1 MAIQLTDYQDL
12 LEDLGEQASEVLEAN
27 WHEAVRVFSPSG
39 LEAYLKGAAGLKSL
53 GRGTDLVIA
62 YIETA
67 PLVAKEIGEQAVTE
81 LLSTAIQMFSRTNA
95 EVLSLVFST
104 APTAAN
110 RLGELDLF
118 NSYLSLLNNLVA
130 KAPRAIRPFLGNLDL
145 LLGQLTLGGLRRW
158 IAWGISAYRNDFDA
172 QAEYFSLQS
181 DQSKAVLQ
189 QEQRGVLFV
198 NVQRRLNMYLRSLWG
213 RDFFIRPTSGDFE
226 TREGYRPY
234 IEHYFIHLP
243 DAFDDYKPEGV
254 ADDFP
259 VVSGMDVYR
268 ASSAHAAAHVVFSG
282 YDTDAENISNLQK
295 LMIGV
300 IEDARIEALAITKFP
315 GMKQLWISLLPANP
329 ALDDGLQP
337 ILDRLARALLDET
350 YADNH
355 PLVVQAR
362 AAMSEVQERLQDPD
376 IAKEIGLKLA
386 ERVIALE
393 ITLNSSKDKYSNPY
407 RDDNRCLWQSPDY
420 REEGH
425 EQIPGEVEQVRKY
438 VSLME
443 MVNEVEVEN
452 AGDDAQEI
460 WVLETELFPYEDE
473 GKSYNDMEGKEPIS
487 SPVHYHEWD
496 YQTQLERPSWVT
508 LLEKHPKMGDP
519 DDIEDILERNK
530 PLVRRLK
537 QLIEAVQPQGVTRQR
552 KVEDGD
558 EIDLN
563 AAIGAMIDIRRGVQ
577 PDTRIGIRTTL
588 QIRDLSVL
596 LLIDLSE
603 STNDPLPSAK
613 SSMTPEQVL
622 EKRKK
627 VAERKASESDKN
639 GDAKVSDNNEDE
651 EDTGP
656 TILDMSREAATL
668 MAEAMDKVGDPFAIH
683 GFDSNGRH
691 DVEYYRFKDFDEP
704 YDDAVKGHIAGMT
717 GQLST
722 RMGAAIRHAGT
733 LMGDHG
739 SSKKILFILTD
750 GEPAD
755 NDEHDP
761 QYLRFDT
768 KKAVEELARNGINTF
783 CLTLDPYADEYVS
796 RIFGAKNYL
805 VLDQVS
811 RLPEKLPELYLS
823 LTK

>member
-1 MAIQLTDYQDL
+1 MAIQLTEYQDL
-12 LEDLGEQASEVLEAN
+12 LEGLGEQAGEVLEAT
-27 WHEAVRVFSPSG
+27 WHEAVRVFSPRG
-39 LEAYLKGAAGLKSL
+39 LQAYLEGAAGLKSL
-53 GRGTDLVIA
+53 GRGTDLVIS
-62 YIETA
+62 YIESA
-67 PLVAKEIGEQAVTE
+67 PLVAKEIGEHAVPE
-81 LLSTAIQMFSRTNA
+81 LLSTAIQMYSRTSA

-104 APTAAN
+104 AATAAN

-118 NSYLSLLNNLVA
+118 KAYLSLLNNLVA
-130 KAPRAIRPFLGNLDL
+130 KAPRAIRPFLENLDV

-158 IAWGISAYRNDFDA
+158 IAWGISAYRNDFEA
-172 QAEYFSLQS
+172 QADYFGLKSEQA
-181 DQSKAVLQ
+181 KAVLQ

-243 DAFDDYKPEGV
+243 DAFDDYVPEGDNSN
-254 ADDFP
+254 AEESST
-259 VVSGMDVYR
+259 VSGMDVYR
-268 ASSAHAAAHVVFSG
+268 ASAAHAAAHIVFSH
-282 YDTDAENISNLQK
+282 YDTQAEELSNLQR

-300 IEDARIEALAITKFP
+300 IEDARIEALAVSNFP
-315 GMKQLWISLLPANP
+315 GMKQLWIKLLPADP
-329 ALDDGLQP
+329 ALNEGLQP
-337 ILDRLARALLDET
+337 ILDRLARALLDES
-350 YADNH
+350 YVDNH
-355 PLVVQAR
+355 PLITHAR
-362 AAMSEVQERLQDPD
+362 HAMAAADSRLQEPEL
-376 IAKEIGLKLA
+376 AREIGLQLA
-386 ERVIALE
+386 EQVIAQD
-393 ITLNSSKDKYSNPY
+393 ITLNSRTDQYSTPY
-407 RDDNRCLWQSPDY
+407 RDDNRCLWQSPDF

-425 EQIPGEVEQVRKY
+425 ELLPGETEQVRKY
-438 VSLME
+438 VSIME
-443 MVNEVEVEN
+443 MINEVEVEN

-473 GKSYNDMEGKEPIS
+473 GESYNDREGKEPIS
-487 SPVHYHEWD
+487 SPIHYHEWD
-496 YQTQLERPSWVT
+496 YQTQLERPNWVT
-508 LLEKHPKMGDP
+508 LLEKRPKMGNP
-519 DDIEDILERNK
+519 EAIEEILERHK
-530 PLVRRLK
+530 PVVRRLK
-537 QLIEAVQPQGVTRQR
+537 QLIEAVQPQGVIRQR

-563 AAIGAMIDIRRGVQ
+563 AAIGAMIDIRRGMQ
-577 PDTRIGIRTTL
+577 PDPRIGIRTTL

-603 STNDPLPSAK
+603 STNDPLPGSK
-613 SSMTPEQVL
+613 SLSSPEATL
-622 EKRKK
+622 EAMLKT
-627 VAERKASESDKN
+627 SQESDQ
-639 GDAKVSDNNEDE
+639 DAESEASKEPS
-651 EDTGP
+651 
-656 TILDMSREAATL
+656 ILDLSREAATL
-668 MAEAMDKVGDPFAIH
+668 MADAMDKIGDPFAIH

-704 YDDAVKGHIAGMT
+704 YNDEVKAHLDGMT

-722 RMGAAIRHAGT
+722 RMGAAIRHAGA
-733 LMGDHG
+733 LMKQR
-739 SSKKILFILTD
+739 SSAKKILFILTD

-783 CLTLDPYADEYVS
+783 CLTLDPYADQYVS
-796 RIFGAKNYL
+796 RIFGAKNFL
-805 VLDQVS
+805 VLDHVS

>member
-1 MAIQLTDYQDL
+1 MAIQLTEYSDL
-12 LEDLGEQASEVLEAN
+12 LEGLGEQASEVLEAT
-27 WHEAVRVFSPSG
+27 WHEAVRVFSPHG
-39 LEAYLKGAAGLKSL
+39 LESYLKGATGLKSL
-53 GRGTDLVIA
+53 GRGTDLVVA
-62 YIETA
+62 YIESA
-67 PLVAKEIGEQAVTE
+67 PLVAKEIGEQAVSE
-81 LLSTAIQMFSRTNA
+81 LLSTAIQMYSRTNA
-95 EVLSLVFST
+95 EVLSLMFST
-104 APTAAN
+104 SSTAAN

-118 NSYLSLLNNLVA
+118 KAYLGLLNNLVA
-130 KAPRAIRPFLGNLDL
+130 KAPRAIRPFLQNLDV

-158 IAWGISAYRNDFDA
+158 IAWGVSAYRNDFEA
-172 QAEYFSLQS
+172 QAEYFSLKS
-181 DQSKAVLQ
+181 DQSQSVLK

-226 TREGYRPY
+226 TREGYQPY

-243 DAFDDYKPEGV
+243 DAFDDYAPEGAKKDSPAV
-254 ADDFP
+254 A
-259 VVSGMDVYR
+259 GMDVYR
-268 ASSAHAAAHVVFSG
+268 ASSAHAAAHIVFSQ
-282 YDTDAENISNLQK
+282 YDTKAEDLSHLQK

-300 IEDARIEALAITKFP
+300 IEDARIETLAIRNFP
-315 GMKQLWISLLPANP
+315 GMKQLWVSLLPADP
-329 ALDDGLQP
+329 ALNEGLQP
-337 ILDRLARALLDET
+337 LLDRLARALLDET
-350 YADNH
+350 YLDNH
-355 PLVVQAR
+355 PLVIHAR
-362 AAMSEVQERLQDPD
+362 AIMASEKERLEEPTL
-376 IAKEIGLKLA
+376 AREIGLDLA
-386 ERVIALE
+386 EMVISQG
-393 ITLNSSKDKYSNPY
+393 IKINSRTDKYSNVY

-420 REEGH
+420 HEEGH
-425 EQIPGEVEQVRKY
+425 ELIPGEAAQVRKY

-452 AGDDAQEI
+452 AGDDAQEV

-473 GKSYNDMEGKEPIS
+473 GQSYNDLEGKEPIS
-487 SPVHYHEWD
+487 SPIHYHEWD

-508 LLEKHPKMGDP
+508 LLEKRPKRGDP
-519 DDIEDILERNK
+519 DDIEEILDRHK

-537 QLIEAVQPQGVTRQR
+537 QLIEAVQPQGVVRQR

-558 EIDLN
+558 EIDIN
-563 AAIGAMIDIRRGVQ
+563 AAIGAMIDIRRGVH

-603 STNDPLPSAK
+603 STNDPLPSSK
-613 SSMTPEQVL
+613 SAAIPDLSLEEQI
-622 EKRKK
+622 KK
-627 VAERKASESDKN
+627 NSETDDDSDK
-639 GDAKVSDNNEDE
+639 SE
-651 EDTGP
+651 EV

-691 DVEYYRFKDFDEP
+691 DVEYYRFKDFDES
-704 YDDAVKGHIAGMT
+704 YNDDVKSHLAGMT

-733 LMGDHG
+733 LMNQRA
-739 SSKKILFILTD
+739 SNKKILFVLTD

-768 KKAVEELARNGINTF
+768 KKAVEEVARNGINTF
-783 CLTLDPYADEYVS
+783 CLTLDPHADQYVS
-796 RIFGAKNYL
+796 RIFGAKNFL
-805 VLDQVS
+805 VLDHVS

>member
-1 MAIQLTDYQDL
+1 MAIQLTEYQDL
-12 LEDLGEQASEVLEAN
+12 LEDLGEQASEVLEAT
-27 WHEAVRVFSPSG
+27 WHDAVRVFSPRG

-53 GRGTDLVIA
+53 GRGTDLVIS
-62 YIETA
+62 YIESA
-67 PLVAKEIGEQAVTE
+67 PLVAKEIGEQAVPE
-81 LLSTAIQMFSRTNA
+81 LLSTAIQMYSRTSA

-104 APTAAN
+104 ASTAAN

-118 NSYLSLLNNLVA
+118 KAYLSLLNNLVA
-130 KAPRAIRPFLGNLDL
+130 KAPRAIRPFLENLDV

-158 IAWGISAYRNDFDA
+158 IAWGISAYRNDFEA
-172 QAEYFSLQS
+172 QASYFGLKSEQA
-181 DQSKAVLQ
+181 KAVLQ

-243 DAFDDYKPEGV
+243 DAFDDYKPE
-254 ADDFP
+254 AATEETP
-259 VVSGMDVYR
+259 AVSGMNVYR
-268 ASSAHAAAHVVFSG
+268 ASAAHAAAHIVFSS
-282 YDTDAENISNLQK
+282 YDTEAEDLSVLQK

-300 IEDARIEALAITKFP
+300 IEDARIETLAVQSFP
-315 GMKQLWISLLPANP
+315 GMKKLWISLLPANP
-329 ALDDGLQP
+329 SLNEGLQP
-337 ILDRLARALLDET
+337 ILDRLARALLDED
-350 YADNH
+350 YVDGH
-355 PLVVQAR
+355 PLVTQAR
-362 AAMSEVQERLQDPD
+362 NAMAAAEARLHEPEL
-376 IAKEIGLKLA
+376 AREIGLNLA
-386 ERVIALE
+386 EQVIAQN
-393 ITLNSSKDKYSNPY
+393 ITLNSRTDLYSTPY
-407 RDDNRCLWQSPDY
+407 RDDNRCLWQSPDF

-425 EQIPGEVEQVRKY
+425 ELLPGETEQVRKY
-438 VSLME
+438 VSIMA

-473 GKSYNDMEGKEPIS
+473 GESYNDKEGKEPIS
-487 SPVHYHEWD
+487 SPIHYHEWD
-496 YQTQLERPSWVT
+496 YQTQLERPNWVT
-508 LLEKHPKMGDP
+508 LLEKRPKMGDP
-519 DDIEDILERNK
+519 DEIEEILERHK

-537 QLIEAVQPQGVTRQR
+537 QLIEAVQPQGVIRQR

-558 EIDLN
+558 DIDIN

-577 PDTRIGIRTTL
+577 PDPRIGIRTTL

-603 STNDPLPSAK
+603 STNDPLPASKSAATAG
-613 SSMTPEQVL
+613 SAAGLAIAGQLTPDNNGEG
-622 EKRKK
+622 E
-627 VAERKASESDKN
+627 ESD
-639 GDAKVSDNNEDE
+639 E
-651 EDTGP
+651 P

-691 DVEYYRFKDFDEP
+691 DVEYYRFKDFDED
-704 YDDAVKGHIAGMT
+704 YNEDVKGHLAGMT

-722 RMGAAIRHAGT
+722 RMGAAIRHAGS
-733 LMGDHG
+733 LLNQRA

-755 NDEHDP
+755 NDETDP

-783 CLTLDPYADEYVS
+783 CLTLDPYADQYVS

-805 VLDQVS
+805 VLDHVS

>member
-1 MAIQLTDYQDL
+1 MAIQLTEHQDL
-12 LEDLGEQASEVLEAN
+12 LEDLGEQAGEVLEAT
-27 WHEAVRVFSPSG
+27 WHEAVRVFSPRG
-39 LEAYLKGAAGLKSL
+39 LQAYLEGAAGLKSF
-53 GRGTDLVIA
+53 GRGTDLVIS
-62 YIETA
+62 YIESA

-81 LLSTAIQMFSRTNA
+81 LLSTAIQMYSRTSA
-95 EVLSLVFST
+95 EVLALVFST
-104 APTAAN
+104 ASTAAK
-110 RLGELDLF
+110 RLGELELF
-118 NSYLSLLNNLVA
+118 KAYLSLLNNLVA
-130 KAPRAIRPFLGNLDL
+130 KAPRAIRPFLENLDK

-158 IAWGISAYRNDFDA
+158 IAWGISAYRNDFEA
-172 QAEYFSLQS
+172 QADYFGLKSEQA
-181 DQSKAVLQ
+181 KAVLM

-226 TREGYRPY
+226 TRQGYRPY

-243 DAFDDYKPEGV
+243 DAFDDYKPEN
-254 ADDFP
+254 ATDDTST
-259 VVSGMDVYR
+259 VSGMDVYR
-268 ASSAHAAAHVVFSG
+268 ASSAHAAAHIVFSS
-282 YDTDAENISNLQK
+282 YDTDAEDLSNLQK

-300 IEDARIEALAITKFP
+300 IEDARIEALATQQFP

-329 ALDDGLQP
+329 ALDEGLQP
-337 ILDRLARALLDET
+337 LLDRLARALIDEK
-350 YADNH
+350 YIDNH
-355 PLVVQAR
+355 PLVTQAR
-362 AAMSEVQERLQDPD
+362 AAMTAVSEQLHEPELAR
-376 IAKEIGLKLA
+376 EIGLALA
-386 ERVIALE
+386 EQVLAQK
-393 ITLNSSKDKYSNPY
+393 ITTNSRIDVYSTPY

-425 EQIPGEVEQVRKY
+425 EMLPGETEQVRKY

-443 MVNEVEVEN
+443 MINEVEVEN

-460 WVLETELFPYEDE
+460 WVLETELFPYEDN
-473 GKSYNDMEGKEPIS
+473 GQSYNDMEGKEPIS
-487 SPVHYHEWD
+487 SPIHYHEWD
-496 YQTQLERPSWVT
+496 YQTQLERPNWVT
-508 LLEKHPKMGDP
+508 LLEKRPKMGDP
-519 DDIEDILERNK
+519 DDIEAILGRHK

-537 QLIEAVQPQGVTRQR
+537 QLIEAVQPQGVIRQR

-577 PDTRIGIRTTL
+577 PDPRIGIRTTL
-588 QIRDLSVL
+588 QVRDLSVL

-603 STNDPLPSAK
+603 STNDPLPDSKSASK
-613 SSMTPEQVL
+613 TNAIL
-622 EKRKK
+622 EGQ
-627 VAERKASESDKN
+627 AIP
-639 GDAKVSDNNEDE
+639 DNDDGDE
-651 EDTGP
+651 EENNGP

-691 DVEYYRFKDFDEP
+691 DVEYYRFKDFDEA
-704 YDDAVKGHIAGMT
+704 YDDEVKGHLAGMT

-733 LMGDHG
+733 LMNQRA

-755 NDEHDP
+755 NDETDP

-783 CLTLDPYADEYVS
+783 CLTLDPYADQYVS
-796 RIFGAKNYL
+796 RIFGAKNFL
-805 VLDQVS
+805 VLDHVS

>member
-1 MAIQLTDYQDL
+1 MAIQLTEYQDL
-12 LEDLGEQASEVLEAN
+12 LEDLGEQASEVLEAT
-27 WHEAVRVFSPSG
+27 WHDAVRVFSPRG

-53 GRGTDLVIA
+53 GRGTDLVIS

-67 PLVAKEIGEQAVTE
+67 PLVAKEIGEQAVPE
-81 LLSTAIQMFSRTNA
+81 LLSTAIQMYSRTSA

-104 APTAAN
+104 ASTAAN

-118 NSYLSLLNNLVA
+118 KAYLSLLNNLVA
-130 KAPRAIRPFLGNLDL
+130 KAPRAIRPFLENLDV

-172 QAEYFSLQS
+172 QASYFGLKSE
-181 DQSKAVLQ
+181 QSKAVLQ

-243 DAFDDYKPEGV
+243 DAFDDYKPE
-254 ADDFP
+254 AATEETP
-259 VVSGMDVYR
+259 AVSGMDVYR
-268 ASSAHAAAHVVFSG
+268 ASAAHAAAHIVFSS
-282 YDTDAENISNLQK
+282 YDTDADDLSVLQK

-300 IEDARIEALAITKFP
+300 IEDARIETLAVRSFP
-315 GMKQLWISLLPANP
+315 GMKKLWISLLAADPT
-329 ALDDGLQP
+329 LDEGLQP
-337 ILDRLARALLDET
+337 ILDRLARALLDEDYVDT
-350 YADNH
+350 H
-355 PLVVQAR
+355 PLVTQAR
-362 AAMSEVQERLQDPD
+362 NAIAAAEARLHEPEL
-376 IAKEIGLKLA
+376 AREIGLDLA
-386 ERVIALE
+386 EQVIAQD
-393 ITLNSSKDKYSNPY
+393 ISLNSRTDQYSTPY

-420 REEGH
+420 SEEGH
-425 EQIPGEVEQVRKY
+425 ELLPGETEQVRKY
-438 VSLME
+438 VSIMA

-473 GKSYNDMEGKEPIS
+473 GESYNDKEGKEPIS
-487 SPVHYHEWD
+487 SPIHYHEWD
-496 YQTQLERPSWVT
+496 YQTQLERPNWVT
-508 LLEKHPKMGDP
+508 LLEKRPKMGDP
-519 DDIEDILERNK
+519 DDIEEILERHK

-537 QLIEAVQPQGVTRQR
+537 QLIEAVQPQGVIRQR

-558 EIDLN
+558 DIDLN

-577 PDTRIGIRTTL
+577 PDPRIGIRTTL

-603 STNDPLPSAK
+603 STNDPLPASKSAATAGLAIAGQL
-613 SSMTPEQVL
+613 TPDNNGEGD
-622 EKRKK
+622 
-627 VAERKASESDKN
+627 ESD
-639 GDAKVSDNNEDE
+639 E
-651 EDTGP
+651 P

-691 DVEYYRFKDFDEP
+691 DVEYYRFKDFDED
-704 YDDAVKGHIAGMT
+704 YDEDVKGHLAGMT

-722 RMGAAIRHAGT
+722 RMGAAIRHAGS
-733 LMGDHG
+733 LL
-739 SSKKILFILTD
+739 SQRASVKKILFILTD

-755 NDEHDP
+755 NDETDP

-783 CLTLDPYADEYVS
+783 CLTLDPYADQYVS

-805 VLDQVS
+805 VLDHVS

>member
-1 MAIQLTDYQDL
+1 MAIQLTEHQDL
-12 LEDLGEQASEVLEAN
+12 LEDLGEQAGEVLEAT
-27 WHEAVRVFSPSG
+27 WHEAVRVFSPRG
-39 LEAYLKGAAGLKSL
+39 LQAYLDGATGLKSL
-53 GRGTDLVIA
+53 GRGTDLVVS
-62 YIETA
+62 YIESA

-81 LLSTAIQMFSRTNA
+81 LLSTAIQMYSRTSA
-95 EVLSLVFST
+95 EVLALVFST
-104 APTAAN
+104 ASTAAN

-118 NSYLSLLNNLVA
+118 KAYLSLLNNLVA
-130 KAPRAIRPFLGNLDL
+130 KAPRAIRPFLENLDV

-172 QAEYFSLQS
+172 QADYFGLRSEQA
-181 DQSKAVLQ
+181 KAVLQ

-226 TREGYRPY
+226 TREGYQPY

-243 DAFDDYKPEGV
+243 DAFDDYKAKDATE
-254 ADDFP
+254 DSTE
-259 VVSGMDVYR
+259 VSGMDVYR
-268 ASSAHAAAHVVFSG
+268 ASAAHAAAHIVFSS
-282 YDTDAENISNLQK
+282 YDTDAENLNNLQK

-300 IEDARIEALAITKFP
+300 VEDARIEALAVRNFP
-315 GMKQLWISLLPANP
+315 GMKKLWISLLPANP
-329 ALDDGLQP
+329 AFDDGLQP
-337 ILDRLARALLDET
+337 ILDRLARALLDED
-350 YADNH
+350 YVDNH
-355 PLVVQAR
+355 PLVTQAR
-362 AAMSEVQERLQDPD
+362 EAMTVAAERLPEPELSR
-376 IAKEIGLKLA
+376 EIGLKLA
-386 ERVIALE
+386 EQVIALG
-393 ITLNSSKDKYSNPY
+393 ITLNSRTDKYSNPY

-420 REEGH
+420 QEDAH
-425 EQIPGEVEQVRKY
+425 ELLPGEAKQVRKY
-438 VSLME
+438 VSIMD

-487 SPVHYHEWD
+487 SPFHYHEWD
-496 YQTQLERPSWVT
+496 YQTQLERPNWVT
-508 LLEKHPKMGDP
+508 LLEKRPKMGDP
-519 DDIEDILERNK
+519 EEIEEILERHK

-537 QLIEAVQPQGVTRQR
+537 QLIEAVQPQGVIRQR

-558 EIDLN
+558 DIDLG
-563 AAIGAMIDIRRGVQ
+563 AAIDAMVDIRRGMQ

-603 STNDPLPSAK
+603 STNDPLPASK
-613 SSMTPEQVL
+613 STAADFAIKGQQSSNNGEDD
-622 EKRKK
+622 
-627 VAERKASESDKN
+627 ESDE
-639 GDAKVSDNNEDE
+639 V
-651 EDTGP
+651 

-691 DVEYYRFKDFDEP
+691 DVEYYRFKDFDDVYNDE
-704 YDDAVKGHIAGMT
+704 VKGHLAGMT

-733 LMGDHG
+733 LMNQRA

-783 CLTLDPYADEYVS
+783 CLTLDPHADQYVS
-796 RIFGAKNYL
+796 RIFGAKNFL
-805 VLDQVS
+805 VLDHVS

>member
-1 MAIQLTDYQDL
+1 MAIQLTEYQDL
-12 LEDLGEQASEVLEAN
+12 LEDLGEQAGEVLEAT
-27 WHEAVRVFSPSG
+27 WHEAVRVFSPRG
-39 LEAYLKGAAGLKSL
+39 LQAYLEGAAGLKSL
-53 GRGTDLVIA
+53 GRGTDLVIS
-62 YIETA
+62 YIESA
-67 PLVAKEIGEQAVTE
+67 PLVAKEIGEQAVPE
-81 LLSTAIQMFSRTNA
+81 LLSVGIKMYSRTSA
-95 EVLSLVFST
+95 DVLALMFST

-118 NSYLSLLNNLVA
+118 NAYLKLLDNLVA
-130 KAPRAIRPFLGNLDL
+130 KAPRAIRQFLENLDV

-158 IAWGISAYRNDFDA
+158 ITWGISAYRNDYEA
-172 QAEYFSLQS
+172 QADYFSLRSEQA
-181 DQSKAVLQ
+181 KAVLQ

-226 TREGYRPY
+226 TREGYQPY

-243 DAFDDYKPEGV
+243 DAFDDYVPEGAA
-254 ADDFP
+254 ADSP
-259 VVSGMDVYR
+259 ETVSGMDVYR
-268 ASSAHAAAHVVFSG
+268 ASSAHAAAHIVFSH
-282 YDTDAENISNLQK
+282 YDTAAKALSDLQR

-300 IEDARIEALAITKFP
+300 IEDARIEALAVRKFP
-315 GMKQLWISLLPANP
+315 GMKQLWIKLLPTDS
-329 ALDDGLQP
+329 ALSEGLQP
-337 ILDRLARALLDET
+337 VLDRLARALLDED

-355 PLVVQAR
+355 PLVIQAR
-362 AAMSEVQERLQDPD
+362 DAMLAAKEHLEDPEM
-376 IAKEIGLKLA
+376 AKEIGLKLA
-386 ERVIALE
+386 EAVIAQE
-393 ITLNSSKDKYSNPY
+393 IPLNSRTDKYSNLY
-407 RDDNRCLWQSPDY
+407 RDDNRCLWQSPDFV
-420 REEGH
+420 EEGH
-425 EQIPGEVEQVRKY
+425 ELLPGETEQVRKY
-438 VSLME
+438 VSLIE

-487 SPVHYHEWD
+487 SPIHHHEWD
-496 YQTQLERPSWVT
+496 YQTQLERPNWVT
-508 LLEKHPKMGDP
+508 LLEKRPKMGDP
-519 DDIEDILERNK
+519 DDVEEILERHK

-537 QLIEAVQPQGVTRQR
+537 QLIEAVQPQGVVRQR

-563 AAIGAMIDIRRGVQ
+563 AAIGAMIDIRRGMQ
-577 PDTRIGIRTTL
+577 PDPRIGIRTTL
-588 QIRDLSVL
+588 QVRDLSVL

-603 STNDPLPSAK
+603 STNDPLPTSKSQSA
-613 SSMTPEQVL
+613 SLATAAVEPLPDSATEG
-622 EKRKK
+622 
-627 VAERKASESDKN
+627 ES
-639 GDAKVSDNNEDE
+639 EDE
-651 EDTGP
+651 NEV
-656 TILDMSREAATL
+656 TILDLSREAAAL
-668 MAEAMDKVGDPFAIH
+668 MADAMDKVGDPFAIH

-691 DVEYYRFKDFDEP
+691 DVEYYRFKDFEESYDEE
-704 YDDAVKGHIAGMT
+704 VKAHLAGMT

-722 RMGAAIRHAGT
+722 RMGAALRHAGT
-733 LMGDHG
+733 LMNQRA
-739 SSKKILFILTD
+739 SSKKVLFILTD

-783 CLTLDPYADEYVS
+783 CITLDPYADQYVS
-796 RIFGAKNYL
+796 RIFGAKNFL
-805 VLDQVS
+805 VLDHVS

>member
-1 MAIQLTDYQDL
+1 MAIQLTEYQDL
-12 LEDLGEQASEVLEAN
+12 LEDLGEQAGEVLEAT
-27 WHEAVRVFSPSG
+27 WHDAVRVFSPRG
-39 LEAYLKGAAGLKSL
+39 LDAYLKGAAGLKSL
-53 GRGTDLVIA
+53 GRGNDLVIS
-62 YIETA
+62 YIESA
-67 PLVAKEIGEQAVTE
+67 PLVAKEIGEQAVPE
-81 LLSTAIQMFSRTNA
+81 LLSLAIKMYSRTSA

-118 NSYLSLLNNLVA
+118 NAYLSLLDNLVG
-130 KAPRAIRPFLGNLDL
+130 KAPRAIRPFLENLDI

-158 IAWGISAYRNDFDA
+158 IAWGVSAYRNDFEA
-172 QAEYFSLQS
+172 QADYFSLSSEQA
-181 DQSKAVLQ
+181 KAVLL

-243 DAFDDYKPEGV
+243 DAFDDYVPEG
-254 ADDFP
+254 AEAGSEQT
-259 VVSGMDVYR
+259 VSGMDVYR
-268 ASSAHAAAHVVFSG
+268 ASSAHAAAHIVFSS
-282 YDTDAENISNLQK
+282 YDTDAEDLSNLQR

-300 IEDARIEALAITKFP
+300 IEDARIEILAVRKFP
-315 GMKQLWISLLPANP
+315 GMKALWIKLLPADP
-329 ALDDGLQP
+329 SRDEGLQP
-337 ILDRLARALLDET
+337 ILDRLARALLDEH
-350 YADNH
+350 YQDDH

-362 AAMSEVQERLQDPD
+362 SAMAANEPRLQEPEL
-376 IAKEIGLKLA
+376 AREIGLELA
-386 ERVIALE
+386 EQVIAQN
-393 ITLNSSKDKYSNPY
+393 IPLNSRTDHYSSVY
-407 RDDNRCLWQSPDY
+407 RDDNRCLWQSPDH

-425 EQIPGEVEQVRKY
+425 ELLPSETEQVRKY
-438 VSLME
+438 VSIME
-443 MVNEVEVEN
+443 MINEVEVEN

-487 SPVHYHEWD
+487 SPIHYHEWD
-496 YQTQLERPSWVT
+496 YQTQLERPNWVT
-508 LLEKHPKMGDP
+508 LLEKRPKMGDP
-519 DDIEDILERNK
+519 EEIEEILERHK
-530 PLVRRLK
+530 PVVRRLK
-537 QLIEAVQPQGVTRQR
+537 QLIEAVQPQGVIRQR

-577 PDTRIGIRTTL
+577 PDPRIGIRTTL

-603 STNDPLPSAK
+603 STNDPLPGSK
-613 SSMTPEQVL
+613 SLLTADSLQT
-622 EKRKK
+622 
-627 VAERKASESDKN
+627 ASVESTLSDEPDSEESDE
-639 GDAKVSDNNEDE
+639 V
-651 EDTGP
+651 
-656 TILDMSREAATL
+656 TILDLSREAATL
-668 MAEAMDKVGDPFAIH
+668 MADAMDKIGDPFAIH

-691 DVEYYRFKDFDEP
+691 DVEYYRFKDFEEP
-704 YDDAVKGHIAGMT
+704 YDEEVKAHLAGMT

-722 RMGAAIRHAGT
+722 RMGAAVRHAGT
-733 LMGDHG
+733 LLKQRA
-739 SSKKILFILTD
+739 SAKKILFILTD

-796 RIFGAKNYL
+796 RIFGAKNFL
-805 VLDQVS
+805 VLDHVS

>member
-1 MAIQLTDYQDL
+1 LAIQLTEHQDL
-12 LEDLGEQASEVLEAN
+12 LESLGEQAGEVLEAT
-27 WHEAVRVFSPSG
+27 WHDAVRVFSPRG
-39 LEAYLKGAAGLKSL
+39 LQAYLDGAAGLKSL

-62 YIETA
+62 FIESA
-67 PLVAKEIGEQAVTE
+67 PLVAKEIGEQAVPE
-81 LLSTAIQMFSRTNA
+81 LLTTAIKMYSKTSA

-104 APTAAN
+104 AAIAAN
-110 RLGELDLF
+110 RLGEIDLF
-118 NSYLSLLNNLVA
+118 KSYLNLLDNLVG
-130 KAPRAIRPFLGNLDL
+130 KAPRAIRPFLENLDV

-172 QAEYFSLQS
+172 QAEYFSVKSEQA
-181 DQSKAVLQ
+181 KAVLL

-243 DAFDDYKPEGV
+243 DAFDDYVPEG
-254 ADDFP
+254 AEAGSEQC
-259 VVSGMDVYR
+259 VSGINVYR
-268 ASSAHAAAHVVFSG
+268 ASSAHAAAHIVFSS
-282 YDTDAENISNLQK
+282 YDTEAEDLSNMQR

-300 IEDARIEALAITKFP
+300 IEDARIEALAIAKFP
-315 GMKQLWISLLPANP
+315 GMKQLWMKLLPADTSLNE
-329 ALDDGLQP
+329 GLQP
-337 ILDRLARALLDET
+337 ILDRLARALLDEQ
-350 YADNH
+350 YIDDH
-355 PLVVQAR
+355 PLVVLAR
-362 AAMSEVQERLQDPD
+362 SAMAANESRLQEPEL
-376 IAKEIGLKLA
+376 AREIGLQLA
-386 ERVIALE
+386 EQVLALD
-393 ITLNSSKDKYSNPY
+393 IPLNSRMDLYSSVY
-407 RDDNRCLWQSPDY
+407 RDDNRCLWQSPDF

-425 EQIPGEVEQVRKY
+425 ELLPGETEQVRKY
-438 VSLME
+438 VSIME
-443 MVNEVEVEN
+443 MINEVEVEN

-487 SPVHYHEWD
+487 SPLHYHEWD
-496 YQTQLERPSWVT
+496 YQTQLERPNWVT
-508 LLEKHPKMGDP
+508 LLEKRPKMGDP
-519 DDIEDILERNK
+519 EVIEEILEQHK
-530 PLVRRLK
+530 PVVRRLK
-537 QLIEAVQPQGVTRQR
+537 QLIEAVQPQGVIRQR
-552 KVEDGD
+552 KIEDGD
-558 EIDLN
+558 EIDIN

-577 PDTRIGIRTTL
+577 PDPRIGIRTTL

-603 STNDPLPSAK
+603 STNDPLPGSKSMVSADALQ
-613 SSMTPEQVL
+613 SASL
-622 EKRKK
+622 ESTIG
-627 VAERKASESDKN
+627 EDSEGEESDE
-639 GDAKVSDNNEDE
+639 V
-651 EDTGP
+651 
-656 TILDMSREAATL
+656 TILDLSREAATL
-668 MAEAMDKVGDPFAIH
+668 MADAMDKIGDPFAIH

-691 DVEYYRFKDFDEP
+691 DVEYYRFKDFEEP
-704 YDDAVKGHIAGMT
+704 YNEDVKGHLAGMT

-722 RMGAAIRHAGT
+722 RMGAAVRHAGS
-733 LMGDHG
+733 LLKQR
-739 SSKKILFILTD
+739 SSAKKILFLLTD

-783 CLTLDPYADEYVS
+783 CLTLDPYADQYVS
-796 RIFGAKNYL
+796 RIFGAKNFL
-805 VLDQVS
+805 VLDHVS

>member
-1 MAIQLTDYQDL
+1 MAIQLTEYQDL
-12 LEDLGEQASEVLEAN
+12 LEELGEQAGEVLEAT
-27 WHEAVRVFSPSG
+27 WHEAVRVFSPRG

-53 GRGTDLVIA
+53 GRGTDLVISF
-62 YIETA
+62 IESA
-67 PLVAKEIGEQAVTE
+67 PLVAKEIGEQAVPE
-81 LLSTAIQMFSRTNA
+81 LLSTAIQMYSRTSA

-104 APTAAN
+104 SSTAAN

-118 NSYLSLLNNLVA
+118 KAYLSLLNNLVA
-130 KAPRAIRPFLGNLDL
+130 KAPRAIRPFLENLDV

-172 QAEYFSLQS
+172 QADYFGLNSE
-181 DQSKAVLQ
+181 QSKAVLQ

-243 DAFDDYKPEGV
+243 DAFDDYTPEGL
-254 ADDFP
+254 DPDSETT
-259 VVSGMDVYR
+259 VSGMDVYR
-268 ASSAHAAAHVVFSG
+268 ASSAHAAAHIVFSH
-282 YDTDAENISNLQK
+282 YDTEAEELSNLQK

-300 IEDARIEALAITKFP
+300 IEDARIERLAIQSFP
-315 GMKQLWISLLPANP
+315 GMKQLWIKLLPADP
-329 ALDDGLQP
+329 ALNDGLQP
-337 ILDRLARALLDET
+337 ILDRLARALLDEN
-350 YADNH
+350 YVDSH
-355 PLVVQAR
+355 PLIKQAR
-362 AAMSEVQERLQDPD
+362 DAMAAAEARLQEPEL
-376 IAKEIGLKLA
+376 AREIGLQLA
-386 ERVIALE
+386 EQVIALD
-393 ITLNSSKDKYSNPY
+393 ITLNSRIDKYSTPY

-425 EQIPGEVEQVRKY
+425 ELLPGETEQVRKY
-438 VSLME
+438 VSIME
-443 MVNEVEVEN
+443 MINEVEVEN

-473 GKSYNDMEGKEPIS
+473 GESYNDREGKEPIS
-487 SPVHYHEWD
+487 SPIHYHEWD
-496 YQTQLERPSWVT
+496 YQTQLERPNWVT
-508 LLEKHPKMGDP
+508 LLEKRPKMGDP
-519 DDIEDILERNK
+519 DDIEEILERHK
-530 PLVRRLK
+530 PVVRRLK
-537 QLIEAVQPQGVTRQR
+537 QLIEAVQPQGVIRQR

-558 EIDLN
+558 DIDLN
-563 AAIGAMIDIRRGVQ
+563 AAIGAMIDIRRGMQ
-577 PDTRIGIRTTL
+577 PDPRIGIRTTL

-603 STNDPLPSAK
+603 STNDPLPGSK
-613 SSMTPEQVL
+613 SLATPTATL
-622 EKRKK
+622 ESTLK
-627 VAERKASESDKN
+627 SINNDSDTDKS
-639 GDAKVSDNNEDE
+639 DANKSDEV
-651 EDTGP
+651 
-656 TILDMSREAATL
+656 TILDLSREAATL
-668 MAEAMDKVGDPFAIH
+668 MADAMDKIGDPFAIH

-691 DVEYYRFKDFDEP
+691 DVEYYRFKDFDES
-704 YDDAVKGHIAGMT
+704 YDEEVKAHLAGMT

-733 LMGDHG
+733 LLNQRA

-755 NDEHDP
+755 NDETDP

-783 CLTLDPYADEYVS
+783 CLTLDPFADQYVS
-796 RIFGAKNYL
+796 RIFGAKNFL
-805 VLDQVS
+805 VLDHVS

>member
-1 MAIQLTDYQDL
+1 LAIQLTEYQDL
-12 LEDLGEQASEVLEAN
+12 LEDLGEQASEVLEAT
-27 WHEAVRVFSPSG
+27 WHDAVRVFSPRG

-53 GRGTDLVIA
+53 GRGTDLVIS

-67 PLVAKEIGEQAVTE
+67 PLVAKEIGEQAVPE
-81 LLSTAIQMFSRTNA
+81 LLSTAIQMYSRTSA

-104 APTAAN
+104 ASTAAS

-118 NSYLSLLNNLVA
+118 KAYLSLLNNLVA
-130 KAPRAIRPFLGNLDL
+130 KAPRAIRPFLENLDV

-172 QAEYFSLQS
+172 QASYFGLKSE
-181 DQSKAVLQ
+181 QSKAVLQ

-243 DAFDDYKPEGV
+243 DAFDDYKPE
-254 ADDFP
+254 AATEETP
-259 VVSGMDVYR
+259 AVSGMDVYR
-268 ASSAHAAAHVVFSG
+268 ASAAHAAAHIVFSS
-282 YDTDAENISNLQK
+282 YDTDADDLSVLQK

-300 IEDARIEALAITKFP
+300 IEDARIETLAVRSFP
-315 GMKQLWISLLPANP
+315 GMKKLWISLLAADPT
-329 ALDDGLQP
+329 LDEGLQP
-337 ILDRLARALLDET
+337 ILDRLARALLDEDYVDT
-350 YADNH
+350 H
-355 PLVVQAR
+355 PLVTQAR
-362 AAMSEVQERLQDPD
+362 NAIAAAEARLHEPEL
-376 IAKEIGLKLA
+376 AREIGLDLA
-386 ERVIALE
+386 EQVIAQD
-393 ITLNSSKDKYSNPY
+393 ISLNSRTDQYSTPY

-420 REEGH
+420 SEEGH
-425 EQIPGEVEQVRKY
+425 ELLPGETEQVRKY
-438 VSLME
+438 VSIMA

-473 GKSYNDMEGKEPIS
+473 GESYNDKEGKEPIS
-487 SPVHYHEWD
+487 SPIHYHEWD
-496 YQTQLERPSWVT
+496 YQTQLERPNWVT
-508 LLEKHPKMGDP
+508 LLEKRPKMGDP
-519 DDIEDILERNK
+519 DDIEEILERHK

-537 QLIEAVQPQGVTRQR
+537 QLIEAVQPQGVIRQR

-558 EIDLN
+558 DIDLN

-577 PDTRIGIRTTL
+577 PDPRIGIRTTL

-603 STNDPLPSAK
+603 STNDPLPASKSAATAGLAIAGQL
-613 SSMTPEQVL
+613 TPDNNGEGD
-622 EKRKK
+622 
-627 VAERKASESDKN
+627 ESD
-639 GDAKVSDNNEDE
+639 E
-651 EDTGP
+651 P

-691 DVEYYRFKDFDEP
+691 DVEYYRFKDFDED
-704 YDDAVKGHIAGMT
+704 YDEDVKGHLAGMT

-722 RMGAAIRHAGT
+722 RMGAAIRHAGS
-733 LMGDHG
+733 LL
-739 SSKKILFILTD
+739 SQRASVKKILFILTD

-755 NDEHDP
+755 NDETDP

-783 CLTLDPYADEYVS
+783 CLTLDPYADQYVS

-805 VLDQVS
+805 VLDHVS